1 MYRNK
6 SLKKT
11 NQVKLRF
18 SDIELNE
25 LNNAMDIQGGE
36 TAVWIRELVNR
47 EVQQILDA
55 QVIYEQSLSHMVRV
69 H

>member
-18 SDIELNE
+18 SDFELDD
-25 LNNAMDIQGGE
+25 LNNAMDLQGGE

-55 QVIYEQSLSHMVRV
+55 QVAYEQSLSHMVRV